1 MANWKD
7 EARKAFEAKSQASR
21 YKPAEGENFIRILP
35 GVDDK
40 GKPSHDVPPY
50 AAYCACRDVGP
61 NNRFMTSGKLP
72 AGHPD
77 GPGECWLVDE
87 MLPKLKA
94 SPKKSVR
101 AAAKAMEP
109 IDMLIVQL
117 MYKGPQGE
125 WVGPVSWQPSF
136 GGPRSLGVQILKLLH
151 GAEVSHPTKGRVL
164 ALDRTGQ
171 GLQTRY
177 TLVPEADA
185 TPIPKEILKKI
196 KPLSDAY
203 PAYDEDE
210 MQDAYF
216 GRETDDDE
224 GPSESD
230 APAMAEDAGE
240 KPAKKGKDKKSK
252 SKKKKGK
259 KS

>member
-1 MANWKD
+1 MANWK
-7 EARKAFEAKSQASR
+7 EQARKAFEEKTQASR
-21 YKPAEGENFIRILP
+21 FKPAEGENVIRILP
-35 GVDDK
+35 GLDEK
-40 GKPSHDVPPY
+40 GKASAD
-50 AAYCACRDVGP
+50 AAPFHTYCACRDVGP
-61 NNRFMTSGKLP
+61 QNRFMTSGKVP
-72 AGHPD
+72 PGHPD
-77 GPGECWLVDE
+77 HPGSCWLVDE
-87 MLPKLKA
+87 MIPKLKA

-101 AAAKAMEP
+101 AKAKAMEP
-109 IDMLIVQL
+109 IDMLIVQIA
-117 MYKGPQGE
+117 YKGAGGE

-136 GGPRSLGVQILKLLH
+136 GGGKSLGMQILRLCERSDV
-151 GAEVSHPTKGRVL
+151 AHPTKGRAL
-164 ALDRTGQ
+164 NLDRTGQ

-177 TLVPEADA
+177 SLVPETDP
-185 TPIPKEILKKI
+185 TPVPKDLLKKI
-196 KPLSDAY
+196 KPLADTY

-252 SKKKKGK
+252 SKKKDK